1 MNDQM
6 KLQNIDPSFIS
17 APPATLKVVKKTRPK
32 TEKPTLLVEQLRG
45 EVIWPIKFRGRL
57 FDSQADLA
65 KHYSVTSQKIG
76 LRLKF
81 GWTLEQTLNLDPV
94 PWGTEGQNKY
104 QAHLAKQLARQRLRL
119 QCKKCGKPLVVK
131 TKGVIPTYCDADAC
145 LKGRAAEHVRKKLW
159 KAKGLEDRPVAVQC
173 IDCGVTYKPAVKA
186 AIRKRCTDCIRIHR
200 NKQQVDSRKK
210 NPERH
215 RLYKNRC
222 YAKHAEK
229 YREYGKQYGK
239 ERYAAKR
246 EELLEASNARYKKN
260 PEKYRKIEQQRRS
273 SGVVS
278 ARDRKRYRANVQYRI
293 QKVIRAR
300 LRPLLIGKIKA
311 GSAVD
316 DLGMSISNFRMHIE
330 SLWVPE
336 MSWENYGSLW
346 DLDHIFP
353 LSKSDLT
360 DRVQFLAVCNWRNYR
375 PLWDIDNHAKKARVT
390 KEAQS
395 LFDSLC
401 KRFARA
407 AFKEKPPR
415 DAGKARV

>member
-1 MNDQM
+1 M
-6 KLQNIDPSFIS
+6 
-17 APPATLKVVKKTRPK
+17 R
-32 TEKPTLLVEQLRG
+32 E
-45 EVIWPIKFRGRL
+45 
-57 FDSQADLA
+57 
-65 KHYSVTSQKIG
+65 
-76 LRLKF
+76 
-81 GWTLEQTLNLDPV
+81 
-94 PWGTEGQNKY
+94 
-104 QAHLAKQLARQRLRL
+104 
-119 QCKKCGKPLVVK
+119 
-131 TKGVIPTYCDADAC
+131 
-145 LKGRAAEHVRKKLW
+145 AA
-159 KAKGLEDRPVAVQC
+159 
-173 IDCGVTYKPAVKA
+173 
-186 AIRKRCTDCIRIHR
+186 
-200 NKQQVDSRKK
+200 
-210 NPERH
+210 
-215 RLYKNRC
+215 
-222 YAKHAEK
+222 
-229 YREYGKQYGK
+229 
-239 ERYAAKR
+239 
-246 EELLEASNARYKKN
+246 NARYKKN
-260 PEKYRKIEQQRRS
+260 PEKYRIKEQQSRS

-375 PLWDIDNHAKKARVT
+375 PLWEIDNHAKKARVT